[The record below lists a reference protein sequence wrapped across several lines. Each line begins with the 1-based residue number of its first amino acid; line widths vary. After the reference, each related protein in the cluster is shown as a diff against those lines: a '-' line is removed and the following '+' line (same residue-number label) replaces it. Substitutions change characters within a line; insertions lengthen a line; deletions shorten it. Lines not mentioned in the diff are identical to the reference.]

1 MTKNTADK
9 SNGNP
14 DNGPTNGGVAEPR
27 IARRGLL
34 YIVSS
39 PSGAGKTTLARR
51 VLAADNNIEM
61 SVSVTTRQPR
71 PGETDGVDYHFV
83 DHAAF
88 EAMKERGELL
98 EWARV
103 FDNFYGTPRAPVEQ
117 AISAG
122 KDVLFD
128 IDWQGAQQ
136 LSGKMPGDVVRVFVL
151 PPSGDVLEDRL
162 KARAQ
167 DPADVVAKRM
177 AAASSEISHWP
188 EYDYVIVNSH
198 IEQSTAAALAI
209 LSAERLKRARL
220 LGLSDFVRKLQSAL

>member
-1 MTKNTADK
+1 MSKNAEDK
-9 SNGNP
+9 PRSS
-14 DNGPTNGGVAEPR
+14 VIAEPH

-51 VLAADNNIEM
+51 VLEADTNVEM
-61 SVSVTTRQPR
+61 SVSVTTRAPR
-71 PGETDGVDYHFV
+71 PGEQDGVDYHFV
-83 DHAAF
+83 EHAAF
-88 EAMKERGELL
+88 ERMKERDELL

-103 FDNFYGTPRAPVEQ
+103 FDNYYGTPRAPVEA
-117 AISAG
+117 AIRSG

-136 LSGKMPGDVVRVFVL
+136 LSEKMPGDVVRVFVL
-151 PPSGDVLEDRL
+151 PPSGNVLEERL

-167 DPADVVAKRM
+167 DPPDVVAKRM

-188 EYDYVIVNSH
+188 EYDYVIVNAHVETSVA
-198 IEQSTAAALAI
+198 SALAI
-209 LSAERLKRARL
+209 LSAERLKRGRQ
-220 LGLSDFVRKLQSAL
+220 LGLSEFVRTLQVAL

>member
-1 MTKNTADK
+1 MSKNAEEKLGSAVT
-9 SNGNP
+9 
-14 DNGPTNGGVAEPR
+14 AEPH

-51 VLAADNNIEM
+51 VLAADANVEM
-61 SVSVTTRQPR
+61 SVSVTTRAPR
-71 PGETDGVDYHFV
+71 PGEQNGVDYHFV

-88 EAMKERGELL
+88 ERMKERDELL

-103 FDNFYGTPRAPVEQ
+103 FDNYYGTPRAPVEA
-117 AISAG
+117 AIRGG

-136 LSGKMPGDVVRVFVL
+136 LSEKMPGDVVRVFVL
-151 PPSGDVLEDRL
+151 PPSGHVLEERL
-162 KARAQ
+162 RSRAQ
-167 DPADVVAKRM
+167 DPPDVVAKRM

-188 EYDYVIVNSH
+188 EYDYVIVNAHVETSVA
-198 IEQSTAAALAI
+198 SALAI
-209 LSAERLKRARL
+209 LSAERLKRGRQ
-220 LGLSDFVRKLQSAL
+220 LGLSEFVRTLQVAL